1 MRRNVVSTV
10 IARLFWACLFWACLF
25 WPQLLHAALPE
36 GLAGAW
42 RGVVEI
48 DGAEVAVGATLV
60 QHGDGFD
67 LALTL
72 PDTPPLQALFVPSP
86 QPRVFEAAAASRGL
100 LSFFDG
106 GDSSNP
112 FDGAPLIWARESGL
126 GLVAYRLAIAADG
139 GMALL
144 RVALEPV
151 EAGVQLQLERRIDA
165 RPAQRFVI
173 MLEPAS

>member
-1 MRRNVVSTV
+1 MRGIVVSTV
-10 IARLFWACLFWACLF
+10 IACFC
-25 WPQLLHAALPE
+25 WPQLLFAALPE
-36 GLAGAW
+36 GLAGQW

-48 DGAEVAVGATLV
+48 DGAEAVVGATLV
-60 QHGDGFD
+60 QRGDGFD

-72 PDTPPLQALFVPSP
+72 PEMPALRAFFVPS
-86 QPRVFEAAAASRGL
+86 QEPRVFEVAAASRGL
-100 LSFFDG
+100 FGFFDG

-126 GLVAYRLAIAADG
+126 GIVAYRLSIAADG

-151 EAGVQLQLERRIDA
+151 GAGVELQLQRRIDA
-165 RPAQRFVI
+165 QPALRAVTL
-173 MLEPAS
+173 LEPAS

>member
-1 MRRNVVSTV
+1 MRGIIVSTV
-10 IARLFWACLFWACLF
+10 FACLF
-25 WPQLLHAALPE
+25 WPQLLLAALPE
-36 GLAGAW
+36 GLAGQW

-48 DGAEVAVGATLV
+48 DGVEAAVGATLV
-60 QHGDGFD
+60 ERGDGFD
-67 LALTL
+67 LALSL
-72 PDTPPLQALFVPSP
+72 PGTPALQVRFVPSQ
-86 QPRVFEAAAASRGL
+86 QPRVFEVAAASRGL
-100 LSFFDG
+100 FGFFDG
-106 GDSSNP
+106 SDSSTP

-126 GLVAYRLAIAADG
+126 GIVAYRLVIAPDG

-165 RPAQRFVI
+165 RPAQRFVV